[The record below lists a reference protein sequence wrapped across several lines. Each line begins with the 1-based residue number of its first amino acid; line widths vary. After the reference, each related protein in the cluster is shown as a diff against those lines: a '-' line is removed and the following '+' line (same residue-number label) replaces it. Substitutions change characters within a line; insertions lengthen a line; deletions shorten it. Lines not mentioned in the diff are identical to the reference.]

1 MLGQNRQLPIIALK
15 AFGVLV
21 IAPSRQL
28 LYQGPAVST
37 GPTMSSGFSFGG
49 STSSQGSG
57 SITSGST
64 PFGWLNAP
72 STGFGTSA
80 PSTGFGTSAP
90 STGFGTSA
98 PSTGFGLS
106 SGGLSGA
113 FASGLGFGNLGS
125 APGAFGSSNQGFGFL
140 GASGSSS
147 GLGAGAAQ
155 LPSQDWPGSARI
167 REIQQLYAPSVD
179 PSGRYLPSDTVAG
192 AAPNKSC
199 EFQTVMYRFKNGASD
214 QVQKPQGVSLLKW
227 DQVRQPKWFSIR
239 YHDMLLRW
247 SEITPTQSFW
257 YP

>member
-64 PFGWLNAP
+64 PFGWLN
-72 STGFGTSA
+72 
-80 PSTGFGTSAP
+80 AP

-227 DQVRQPKWFSIR
+227 DQVRQPK
-239 YHDMLLRW
+239 
-247 SEITPTQSFW
+247 
-257 YP
+257 